1 MVAAA
6 EEVLDRVDEEGA
18 GGDGERERERE
29 KFIDNHEKRVKC
41 RVLHNHFIP
50 EKIIKTKYEVKDSVF
65 PPPFFLL
72 HKLHNPITPPLPSL
86 RPPQTLRPE
95 PLGSVE

>member
-1 MVAAA
+1 MPMVAAA

-65 PPPFFLL
+65 PPPFFL
-72 HKLHNPITPPLPSL
+72 NSWV
-86 RPPQTLRPE
+86 R
-95 PLGSVE
+95 V